1 MSIPAVILDDL
12 TWADLTAA
20 ARRRIPAASK
30 GRWTLHAP
38 VDPGVTL
45 LELHAWLLEQRLYW
59 MDQVPDALTRGALA
73 LLGESA
79 LDAQCATTVFQF
91 TASQTTVVPAR
102 TQMTLADSDPPLIFT
117 TESGLTVLPLARNIR
132 NGVEGPPLIGLNVGG
147 ADRSTDLMAG
157 RDICLFDHDGGDV
170 EIALRLT
177 QAIAAAGSSEMT
189 LLLLLAGDA
198 VPPEWSADAANAP
211 PPASLSWWYAS
222 APAGVRKRFAKVSD
236 GTGGLRRSGVVRFAL
251 PADWYAAAPDA
262 DGIRSYSLWISADT
276 AGFTAPPRLSGLS
289 PNAAIARH
297 TRRLRTR
304 REVDWLPL
312 PNNSITLDSE
322 EVPPLVEGANVRICE
337 RDDRWHSWRP
347 TADLAFHGREDRVFL
362 IDRDA
367 GALTFG
373 NGETGRIPVPGW
385 RFTARDLIDPLALAL
400 AWHNGADPVS
410 AFLQARL
417 SPQQNAIIA
426 AVSPTTAPSLS
437 LLRTLLAGLNGVLD
451 EVALYDAQRFAAVA
465 LRDTTRALIGA
476 ANTMQAQRRLN
487 HLLLEDAYPAA
498 LARGAVHLD
507 LQLGG
512 GTAGNVGAFRDWEP
526 SGQASAPGLRAI
538 SVVAATGGAEPEL
551 LADARQRAA
560 SALRRIERAV
570 IAEDYETLACTTP
583 GVAIRRA
590 HVAIGVNSD
599 FPCAAVPGA
608 VTVFIVPDAPRG
620 DGACAMVTA
629 PQPDAGALASVTAR
643 LDAAR
648 LVGTELYVRAP
659 IYRDVAIAV
668 DVEADTD
675 ASDTMRADVAA
686 RLGRFLDP
694 LVGGDEQAGW
704 PFGGPLT
711 PSVLLRR
718 AQDEIGD
725 RGEVVRVGI
734 RLLDTGGTEESCN
747 DVAIGPNALPA
758 LRQITTRVKANR
770 AAVGGLQ

>member
-30 GRWTLHAP
+30 GKWTLHAP

-45 LELHAWLLEQRLYW
+45 LELHAWLLEQRLFW
-59 MDQVPDALTRGALA
+59 MDQVPDALTRGALT

-79 LDAQCATTVFQF
+79 RDAQCAATVLQF
-91 TASQTTVVPAR
+91 TASQFAHVPAG

-117 TESGLTVLPLARNIR
+117 TDADLTVLPFAREVR
-132 NGVEGPPLIGLNVGG
+132 NGIEGPPLFGLKVGG
-147 ADRSTDLMAG
+147 TDRITDLKAG
-157 RDICLFDHDGGDV
+157 RDVCLFENQGDV
-170 EIALRLT
+170 EIALRLG
-177 QAIAAAGSSEMT
+177 QALGAASGEIT
-189 LLLLLAGDA
+189 LLFLLDGDT
-198 VPPEWSADAANAP
+198 VPPEWSADAADAP
-211 PPASLSWWYAS
+211 PPATLSWWYAS
-222 APAGVRKRFAKVSD
+222 APGARKRFAKISD
-236 GTGGLRRSGVVRFAL
+236 GTGGLRRSGIVRFAL
-251 PADWYAAAPDA
+251 PADWYAAAPGA

-297 TRRLRTR
+297 IRRLRTR

-312 PNNSITLDSE
+312 PNNSIALDSDQ
-322 EVPPLVEGANVRICE
+322 VPPLIDGANVRICE
-337 RDDRWHSWRP
+337 RDDRWHSWLP

-367 GALTFG
+367 GTLSFG

-385 RFTARDLIDPLALAL
+385 RFTARDLIDPRALAL
-400 AWHNGADPVS
+400 AWHNGADQVS
-410 AFLQARL
+410 ALLQTRL

-426 AVSPTTAPSLS
+426 AAANTKPSLS
-437 LLRTLLAGLNGVLD
+437 LLRALLAGLNGALD
-451 EVALYDAQRFAAVA
+451 DPALYNAQRFAAVT

-476 ANTMQAQRRLN
+476 ANTLQGQRRFN
-487 HLLLEDAYPAA
+487 RMLLEDAYPAA
-498 LARGAVHLD
+498 LARRAVHLD

-512 GTAGNVGAFRDWEP
+512 GTAGNVGGFRNWEP
-526 SGQASAPGLRAI
+526 SGQAIAAGLQAI
-538 SVVAATGGAEPEL
+538 NVVAATGGAEPEL
-551 LADARQRAA
+551 LGDARQRAA
-560 SALRRIERAV
+560 SDLRRIERAV

-590 HVAIGVNSD
+590 HVAVGVNAD

-608 VTVFIVPDAPRG
+608 VTVFIVPDAPR
-620 DGACAMVTA
+620 DDNACAIVTA
-629 PQPDAGALASVTAR
+629 PQPDAGALASVALR

-659 IYRDVAIAV
+659 IYRDVAVAV

-675 ASDTMRADVAA
+675 ASDAMRADVAA
-686 RLGRFLDP
+686 WLGRFLDP
-694 LVGGDEQAGW
+694 LVGGDGQAGW

-711 PSVLLRR
+711 PSVLLRH
-718 AQDEIGD
+718 AQDVIGD

-734 RLLDTGGTEESCN
+734 RLLDTGAAEESCN
-747 DVAIGPNALPA
+747 DVAIGPHALPA
-758 LRQITTRVKANR
+758 LRQAVTRVKANR

>member
-1 MSIPAVILDDL
+1 MSIPAVPLDDL

-20 ARRRIPAASK
+20 SRRRIPAASK

-45 LELHAWLLEQRLYW
+45 LELHAWLLEQRLFW

-79 LDAQCATTVFQF
+79 RDAQCATTVLQF
-91 TASQTTVVPAR
+91 TAPQLAGVPAG

-117 TESGLTVLPLARNIR
+117 SDADLMVLPFAREVR
-132 NGVEGPPLIGLNVGG
+132 NGVEGPPLFGLAVGG
-147 ADRSTDLMAG
+147 IDRTTDLMAG
-157 RDICLFDHDGGDV
+157 RDICLFENQGDV
-170 EIALRLT
+170 KITLRLT
-177 QAIAAAGSSEMT
+177 QALGAAGSGEMT
-189 LLLLLAGDA
+189 LLLLLAGDT

-222 APAGVRKRFAKVSD
+222 TPAGARKRFAKVSD
-236 GTGGLRRSGVVRFAL
+236 GTGGLRRSGIVRFAL
-251 PADWYAAAPDA
+251 PADWYAPTPGT
-262 DGIRSYSLWISADT
+262 DGIRSYSLWIQAET

-297 TRRLRTR
+297 IRRLRVH

-312 PNNSITLDSE
+312 PNNRIALGSDEL
-322 EVPPLVEGANVRICE
+322 PPLVDRAYVRICE
-337 RDDRWHSWRP
+337 RDNRWHSWRP
-347 TADLAFHGREDRVFL
+347 TADFAFHGREDRVFV
-362 IDRDA
+362 IDRGA
-367 GALTFG
+367 GTLTFG

-385 RFTARDLIDPLALAL
+385 RFTTRDLIDPLALAV
-400 AWHNGADPVS
+400 AWHNGADQVS

-417 SPQQNAIIA
+417 APQQNAIIA
-426 AVSPTTAPSLS
+426 AVSSNATLSLS

-451 EVALYDAQRFAAVA
+451 EVALYDAQRFAEVA

-476 ANTMQAQRRLN
+476 ASTMQAQRRLN
-487 HLLLEDAYPAA
+487 HLLLEDAYPTA

-512 GTAGNVGAFRDWEP
+512 GMAGNVGAFRDWEP
-526 SGQASAPGLRAI
+526 SGEASAPGLRAI

-551 LADARQRAA
+551 LGDARQRAA
-560 SALRRIERAV
+560 STLRRIERAV

-620 DGACAMVTA
+620 DDACAMVIA
-629 PQPDAGALASVTAR
+629 PQPDAGALASVVAR

-648 LVGTELYVRAP
+648 LVGTELYVRAA

-675 ASDTMRADVAA
+675 ASDAMRADVAA

-694 LVGGDEQAGW
+694 LVGGDQQAGW